1 MVMEDLKECP
11 HTVNVR
17 DRVLYRKYLHRD
29 GTEPS
34 ETSAI
39 VMDYCSRGMLFRYL
53 RQFKNERIGC
63 YYYYYYYTTTTLPSA
78 PQVFSIFH
86 FCSTTFFLIYHIS
99 FTSLL
104 STSPCLH
111 FRLVQFYFK
120 QLVTALEAM
129 EEKKIIHRDLKP
141 GNIMI
146 AENGELKVIDFG
158 NCVYGEEAKGSC
170 GTEGYLAPE
179 ILRGA
184 QYSSKV
190 DIYSAEVILF
200 EMLYGYNSELGIEE
214 KRVFREK
221 STRWTKWLIKRGVLN
236 LEKSDSA
243 QRLLK
248 YLDGSNI
255 RTPFILIWEN
265 GSATKRKA
273 CYSTEEAVRILEEK
287 GGGVRYGI
295 YRLTG
300 MELIDAMMEAT
311 PENRWD
317 IDDVRGHEFVADAP
331 DYNEEE
337 LKGMLDDM
345 DREINRDATLREN
358 ERKQK
363 EKLENLDS
371 KKMFRSTGAAGKD
384 DCPFFNVLKLPKL
397 EEDYDGIIKNIEKIG
412 KRVPYRPESALIKC
426 LTMFKYKDDP
436 EETLGRL
443 ICIFEKT
450 WKVVVHKDV
459 ESYSIRVICD
469 KANFPEVDAL
479 LTVFWDEKKE
489 VSIVEFRNLNS
500 SYFEFQNF
508 FEGVRSEYF

>member
-1 MVMEDLKECP
+1 MSENKSSKNLDQVRDESEAMSQEVECTSENKSSENEDESNAETLAPMDEEWNGEVVAVKIQKNFEGSELELMVMGDLKECP

-17 DRVLYRKYLHRD
+17 DRVLYRKYLHSD
-29 GTEPS
+29 VTEEPS

-39 VMDYCSRGMLFRYL
+39 VMDYCSRGMLFRY
-53 RQFKNERIGC
+53 
-63 YYYYYYYTTTTLPSA
+63 P
-78 PQVFSIFH
+78 
-86 FCSTTFFLIYHIS
+86 
-99 FTSLL
+99 
-104 STSPCLH
+104 
-111 FRLVQFYFK
+111 
-120 QLVTALEAM
+120 
-129 EEKKIIHRDLKP
+129 
-141 GNIMI
+141 
-146 AENGELKVIDFG
+146 
-158 NCVYGEEAKGSC
+158 EAKGKRC
-170 GTEGYLAPE
+170 GTPGYSAPE
-179 ILRGA
+179 ISSEA

-190 DIYSAEVILF
+190 DIYSAGVILF
-200 EMLYGYNSELGIEE
+200 EMLYGYNPELGIEE

-265 GSATKRKA
+265 GRETKRKA
-273 CYSTEEAVRILEEK
+273 CYKTEEAVRILEEK

-384 DCPFFNVLKLPKL
+384 DCPFFNVLKLLKL
-397 EEDYDGIIKNIEKIG
+397 EDDYDGIIKNIEKIG

-469 KANFPEVDAL
+469 KANFPDVDAL

-489 VSIVEFRNLNS
+489 VSIVEFRNLIS
-500 SYFEFQNF
+500 SYFEFQHF